1 MSKMNT
7 YVNKDGY
14 KIRATEKA
22 YNLYYKK
29 QGFEPVAD
37 KSVSVASEQTEGNP
51 EEVVSEGEE
60 SGEDEPVNSEE
71 YKSWSVA
78 TLKEA
83 LNEAGIEYPKNATKA
98 ELYQLLNAG
107 KEE

>member
-7 YVNKDGY
+7 YENKDGY

-29 QGFEPVAD
+29 QGFKPVAD
-37 KSVSVASEQTEGNP
+37 KVVAVVPEQTEGNP
-51 EEVVSEGEE
+51 EEVVPGEAE
-60 SGEDEPVNSEE
+60 SADSDE
-71 YKSWSVA
+71 YKSWNVA
-78 TLKEA
+78 SLKEA
-83 LNEAGIEYPKNATKA
+83 LNEAGIEYPKGATKA